1 VYTGDVV
8 VGGPEDVRT
17 LPGLTI
23 TKVATEPFNNNCYLL
38 SSEGQAVLVDA
49 AGNPEVLLSLLGD
62 NRLTA
67 VVETHG
73 HWDHWQAL
81 AEVVSATGA
90 PVLATEADAPEL
102 PVAVDRFLTDGDVV
116 TVGPHELTAI
126 TLVGHTPGS
135 VALHYSPEGGHLFTG
150 DSLFPGGVGNTE
162 QDPKRFASLFH
173 DVTTKLFDPLPD
185 STWVYPGHGA
195 DTTLGA
201 ERPQLDEWRER
212 GW

>member
-201 ERPQLDEWRER
+201 ERPHLDEWRER